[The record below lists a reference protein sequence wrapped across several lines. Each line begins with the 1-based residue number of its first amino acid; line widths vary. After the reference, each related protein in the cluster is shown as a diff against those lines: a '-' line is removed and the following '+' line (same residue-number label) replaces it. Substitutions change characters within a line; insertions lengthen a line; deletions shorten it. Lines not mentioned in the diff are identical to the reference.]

1 MLRLRYV
8 LYGLGL
14 AAALLFL
21 YAVRGILT
29 PFVLGGAIAYL
40 ASPLVRKLEARQVPR
55 SAAILLVYLGFALV
69 VSIFFYAF
77 IPSLIAELNQV
88 LISLP
93 RQTNRIED
101 LTRGAV
107 GDLKRLPLP
116 VNLQQAINNMIQR
129 SEQLIQQFARQLVDF
144 LVGVFSKLLWL
155 LLAPVLAYY
164 ILLDWDDVGRRWLE
178 AVPDSF
184 RPAFVLLIQEID
196 GVLTGFVLGRLTIS
210 VIVGVFITLGLVLLD
225 IQFAVLLGLIA
236 GIFDLIPYLG
246 PVLGGIPAV
255 MLAFLSS
262 PWKALWVVL
271 LFAAVNQLEAVIL
284 SPRIL
289 GVRVG
294 LHPVVTIFALMAGGH
309 LFGVGGILLAVPAAA
324 ALRVVLSFVG
334 RVLRVCD

>member
-289 GVRVG
+289 GARVG